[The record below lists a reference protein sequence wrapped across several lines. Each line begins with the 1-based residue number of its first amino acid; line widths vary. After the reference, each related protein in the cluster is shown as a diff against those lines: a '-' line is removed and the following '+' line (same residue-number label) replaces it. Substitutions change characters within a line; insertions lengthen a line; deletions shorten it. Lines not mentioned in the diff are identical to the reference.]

1 MGKRRRR
8 INRKR
13 LSGLIT
19 VLLLA
24 VLVFVRGCA
33 EIRQREP
40 DRQKMEESVADAEQT
55 DTEQTESEGYPTV
68 ETLSGESL
76 SYTDCLT
83 VEATAYSGG
92 GKTALGTAAGEGTVA
107 VDPDVIPLGSRLYIV
122 SEDGSSWE
130 YGYAVAEDTGSS
142 IQGERIDLFFW
153 SERDCQEFGRKMAT
167 VYVLA
172 Q

>member
-8 INRKR
+8 IHRKR

-40 DRQKMEESVADAEQT
+40 DRRETEQSAGDAELT
-55 DTEQTESEGYPTV
+55 DTAQIESEGYPTV

-76 SYTDCLT
+76 PYTDCLT

-92 GKTALGTAAGEGTVA
+92 GTTALGTAAEEGTVA
-107 VDPDVIPLGSRLYIV
+107 VDPDVIPLGVDTMLDSLNRALYNKNKEI
-122 SEDGSSWE
+122 G
-130 YGYAVAEDTGSS
+130 
-142 IQGERIDLFFW
+142 RILNDL
-153 SERDCQEFGRKMAT
+153 RDKGIELE
-167 VYVLA
+167 VIE
-172 Q
+172 